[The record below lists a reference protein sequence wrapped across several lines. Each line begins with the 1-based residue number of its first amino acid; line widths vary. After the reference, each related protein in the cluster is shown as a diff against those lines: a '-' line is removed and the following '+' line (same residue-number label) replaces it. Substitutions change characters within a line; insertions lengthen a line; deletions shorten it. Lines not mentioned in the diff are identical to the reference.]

1 MENVKAKSY
10 ISFNLNFALLM
21 LSAGRDEEASKVL
34 AKAVAGI
41 EALPDDLFVDV
52 EETEA
57 E

>member
-1 MENVKAKSY
+1 VNNVKAKSH

-21 LSAGRDEEASKVL
+21 LSAGRDEEASIAL
-34 AKAVAGI
+34 AKAVTGI

>member
-1 MENVKAKSY
+1 MKNVKAKSY

-21 LSAGRDEEASKVL
+21 LSAGRDEEASIAL